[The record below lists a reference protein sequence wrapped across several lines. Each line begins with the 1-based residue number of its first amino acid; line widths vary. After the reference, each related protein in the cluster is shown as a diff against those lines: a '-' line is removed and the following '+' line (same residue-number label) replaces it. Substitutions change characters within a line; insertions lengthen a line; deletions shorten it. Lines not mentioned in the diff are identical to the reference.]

1 MRRNN
6 YVFLVGRILEYRERS
21 ITVQEEPLLLIE
33 LFLATDKP
41 SISQPHP
48 VLVRGHQAEEL
59 HYFLEAAKPELPDLM
74 VLGWLRH
81 EEQQVTIM
89 AERTTV
95 LVCPAVRQAAI
106 EAIRQARSAQ

>member
-48 VLVRGHQAEEL
+48 VPFVVIR
-59 HYFLEAAKPELPDLM
+59 P
-74 VLGWLRH
+74 RNC
-81 EEQQVTIM
+81 
-89 AERTTV
+89 TTF
-95 LVCPAVRQAAI
+95 
-106 EAIRQARSAQ
+106 